1 MQKIARRDFIKYSI
15 ITGSAALIGGRKFT
29 AASYSQVPGANDQ
42 IRIAIVGFNS
52 KGKQHIEEFYKV
64 PGVKIVALC
73 DVDKDILEREAAL
86 FRARGETVT
95 MCQDVRKILDD
106 KNIDALVIATP
117 NHWHSLLGIWA
128 CQAGKDV
135 YVEKPVS
142 HNVWEGRQLVNAARK
157 YNRIVQS
164 GTQNRSDTGLREA
177 MAYIKEG
184 NLGKIQW
191 AYGLWY
197 KQRFGIGMVTT
208 PQIPPANIDFNLW
221 TGPAE
226 MKPLM
231 RKNVHYDWHW
241 FWNTGNGDLA
251 NTGVHQIDDCRFM
264 LGDPG
269 YPKRVMSFGSRF
281 AFDDNAE
288 TPNTHLAVFEFASA
302 PPIIIEIRN
311 LPMKKGMT
319 TMDHFRGV
327 RDGGNIIQCENGYFA
342 GGRGGGWIYDN
353 DNKKII
359 QFPGDGGGSHGAN
372 FIDAVRSRKS
382 SELHSEIIQGH
393 ISSAYCHFANISWRL
408 GEQRSPEAIKEQLSG
423 NQVALDGFERVL
435 GHLTANEIDLQK
447 TPITCGPW
455 LEIDAEKEKV
465 KGKLAR
471 QANKQLSRKY
481 RKPFVVPKKV

>member
-1 MQKIARRDFIKYSI
+1 MRKIARREFIKYSI
-15 ITGSAALIGGRKFT
+15 ITGTAAVMSAGKFT
-29 AASYSQVPGANDQ
+29 ASSYSQIAGANDQ
-42 IRIAIVGFNS
+42 IRIGIVGFNS
-52 KGKQHIEEFYKV
+52 KGKQHIEEFLHV

-73 DVDKDILEREAAL
+73 DVDKNLLEREAAL
-86 FRARGETVT
+86 FKERGETVT
-95 MCQDVRKILDD
+95 TSQDARRLLDD

-142 HNVWEGRQLVNAARK
+142 HNVWEGRQLVKAARK

-177 MAYIKEG
+177 LAYIKEG

-197 KQRFGIGMVTT
+197 KQRFSIGNVTT
-208 PQIPPANIDFNLW
+208 PQTPPANIDFDLW
-221 TGPAE
+221 TGPAKME
-226 MKPLM
+226 PLM

-269 YPKRVMSFGSRF
+269 LPKRVMSLGGRFG
-281 AFDDNAE
+281 FDDNAE
-288 TPNTHLAVFEFASA
+288 TPNTHMAVFEFEST

-319 TMDHFRGV
+319 TMDHLRGV
-327 RDGGNIIQCENGYFA
+327 RDGGNIIQCEHGYFA

-353 DNKKII
+353 NHEKIK
-359 QFPGDGGGSHGAN
+359 QYPGDGGGGHGAN
-372 FIDAVRSRKS
+372 FIDAMRSRKS
-382 SELHSEIIQGH
+382 SDLHSEIEQGH
-393 ISSAYCHFANISWRL
+393 LSSAYCHMANISWRL
-408 GEQRSPEAIKEQLSG
+408 GKALPQEEMKAEIAG
-423 NQVALDGFERVL
+423 NQDALAAYERIIN
-435 GHLTANEIDLQK
+435 HLAANEIDLQK
-447 TPITCGPW
+447 TPIIMGPW
-455 LEIDAEKEKV
+455 LQVNAEKEKLQ
-465 KGKLAR
+465 GKHSRA
-471 QANKQLSRKY
+471 ANKYLSRKY